1 MEQREL
7 AANGMTF
14 DVREAGPPAGDGKS
28 EPVLLL
34 HGFPETSHMWV
45 GLMEALAENGYRCA
59 APNMRGYSSGAR
71 PDGADN
77 YHYETLVSD
86 VFAIAD
92 TLGLERFHLVA
103 HDWGAIVGWAVLST
117 DDARIASFTSLSIP
131 HYRSFAEAVRD
142 DPDEEFY
149 RGLLVSFV
157 DPNTAPTLSA
167 NDAVAMRAFW
177 TSHSDEEIEDYVSV
191 FKQPYAVQ
199 AALNYY
205 VACDKH
211 ARALDG
217 PVEFGPV
224 STPTLL
230 LWGKDDVACR
240 QAMVD
245 GGAKYMS
252 GPYKRVDLEAGHWVI
267 QEKPDE
273 VRDEVLTFLKEH
285 AL

>member
-1 MEQREL
+1 VEEREL

-14 DVREAGPPAGDGKS
+14 SVREAGPPDG

-34 HGFPETSHMWV
+34 HGFPETSHMWI
-45 GLMEALAENGYRCA
+45 GLMSALAENGYRCA

-71 PDGADN
+71 PEGAEN
-77 YHYETLVSD
+77 YHYEILASD

-92 TLGLERFHLVA
+92 ALGFERFHLIA
-103 HDWGAIVGWAVLST
+103 HDWGSIVGWAVLSV
-117 DDARIASFTSLSIP
+117 DDSRIASFSTLSIP

-142 DPDEEFY
+142 DPEEEFY
-149 RGLLVSFV
+149 RGLLVNFV
-157 DPNTAPTLSA
+157 DPNTAPALSQ
-167 NDAVAMRAFW
+167 NDAGGMRVFW
-177 TSHSDEEIEDYVSV
+177 TSHAPEEVDDYVSV
-191 FKQPYAVQ
+191 FKEPYALQ

-217 PVEFGPV
+217 PVAFGPV

-230 LWGKDDVACR
+230 LWGKDDIAVR
-240 QAMVD
+240 QRMVD

-252 GPYKRVDLEAGHWVI
+252 GPYRRVDLDAGHWVI
-267 QEKPDE
+267 QEQPDQ
-273 VRDEVLTFLKEH
+273 VRDEILAHLKEN

>member
-1 MEQREL
+1 MEPRTV

-14 DVREAGPPAGDGKS
+14 DVREAGPPDA

-34 HGFPETSHMWV
+34 HGFPETSHMWI
-45 GLMEALAENGYRCA
+45 GLMTSLAENGYRCA
-59 APNMRGYSSGAR
+59 APNMRGYSPGAR
-71 PDGADN
+71 PEGAEH
-77 YHYETLVSD
+77 YHYEILVSD
-86 VFAIAD
+86 VFAIVDA
-92 TLGLERFHLVA
+92 LGFDRFHLIA
-103 HDWGAIVGWAVLST
+103 HDWGSIVGWAVLST
-117 DDARIASFTSLSIP
+117 DDSRVASYTTLSVP

-142 DPDEEFY
+142 DPEEELY

-177 TSHSDEEIEDYVSV
+177 TSHPPEEIEDYVSV
-191 FKQPYAVQ
+191 FKQPYALQ

-211 ARALDG
+211 ARALEG
-217 PVEFGPV
+217 PVAFGPV

-230 LWGKDDVACR
+230 LWGKDDVAIR
-240 QAMVD
+240 SSAAD
-245 GGAKYMS
+245 GAERYMA
-252 GPYKRVDLEAGHWVI
+252 GPYKRVDLDAGHWVI
-267 QEKPDE
+267 QERPE
-273 VRDEVLTFLKEH
+273 QVTAEVLAFLKEH

>member
-1 MEQREL
+1 MDQL
-7 AANGMTF
+7 VANGLTF
-14 DVREAGPPAGDGKS
+14 DVRTSGPDAGD
-28 EPVLLL
+28 PVLLL
-34 HGFPETSHMWV
+34 HGFPETSYMWR
-45 GLMEALAENGYRCA
+45 GLMASLAENGYRCL

-71 PDGADN
+71 PEELDA
-77 YHYETLVSD
+77 YHYEALASD
-86 VFAIAD
+86 VYAIAD
-92 TLGLERFHLVA
+92 AAGFDRFHLIG
-103 HDWGAIVGWAVLST
+103 HDWGAIVGWALLSV
-117 DDARIASFTSLSIP
+117 DDSRIASFSTLSIP

-142 DPDEEFY
+142 DPEEEFY

-157 DPNTAPTLSA
+157 DPNTAPALSA

-177 TSHSDEEIEDYVSV
+177 TSHSAEEIDDYVSV
-191 FKQPYAVQ
+191 FAQPGALQ

-217 PVEFGPV
+217 PVAFGSV
-224 STPTLL
+224 STPAIL

-252 GPYKRVDLEAGHWVI
+252 GPYRRVDLDAGHWVI
-267 QEKPDE
+267 QERPE
-273 VRDEVLTFLKEH
+273 QVRDEILAFLKEH
-285 AL
+285 PL

>member
-1 MEQREL
+1 VTTRDL
-7 AANGMTF
+7 AANGFTF
-14 DVREAGPPAGDGKS
+14 TARETGSDDG

-34 HGFPETSHMWV
+34 HGFPETSHMWT
-45 GLMEALAENGYRCA
+45 GLMSSLAENGYHCV

-71 PDGADN
+71 PEGADN
-77 YHYETLVSD
+77 YHYEILVSD

-92 TLGLERFHLVA
+92 ALGFDRFHLIA
-103 HDWGAIVGWAVLST
+103 HDWGAIVGWAVLSK

-142 DPDEEFY
+142 DPEEEFY
-149 RGLLVSFV
+149 RGLLVNFV
-157 DPNTAPTLSA
+157 DPNTAPALSA
-167 NDAVAMRAFW
+167 DGATGMRVFW
-177 TSHSDEEIEDYVSV
+177 TSHTEDEIDDYVSV
-191 FKQPYAVQ
+191 FAQPYALQ
-199 AALNYY
+199 GALNYY

-252 GPYKRVDLEAGHWVI
+252 GPYKRVDLEAGHWII
-267 QEKPDE
+267 QEQPDQ
-273 VRDEVLTFLKEH
+273 VRDEILPFLKEN

>member
-1 MEQREL
+1 MDTREL
-7 AANGMTF
+7 EANGMTF
-14 DVREAGPPAGDGKS
+14 DVREAGPPDGD
-28 EPVLLL
+28 PVLLL
-34 HGFPETSHMWV
+34 HGFPETNHMWL
-45 GLMEALAENGYRCA
+45 GLMESLAENGYRCV

-71 PDGADN
+71 PEGAEH
-77 YHYETLVSD
+77 YHYEILVSD

-92 TLGLERFHLVA
+92 ALGFDRFHLIA
-103 HDWGAIVGWAVLST
+103 HDWGSIVGFAVLSV
-117 DDARIASFTSLSIP
+117 DDSRVASYTTLAVP

-142 DPDEEFY
+142 DPEEELY
-149 RGLLVSFV
+149 RGLLNNFV

-177 TSHSDEEIEDYVSV
+177 TSHAPEEVEDYVSV
-191 FKQPYAVQ
+191 FKQPYALQ

-217 PVEFGPV
+217 PVAFGPV

-230 LWGKDDVACR
+230 LWGSDDIAIR
-240 QAMVD
+240 PASVD
-245 GGAKYMS
+245 GAAKYHS

-267 QEKPDE
+267 QEQPDR
-273 VRDEVLTFLKEH
+273 VRDEVLAFLKEH